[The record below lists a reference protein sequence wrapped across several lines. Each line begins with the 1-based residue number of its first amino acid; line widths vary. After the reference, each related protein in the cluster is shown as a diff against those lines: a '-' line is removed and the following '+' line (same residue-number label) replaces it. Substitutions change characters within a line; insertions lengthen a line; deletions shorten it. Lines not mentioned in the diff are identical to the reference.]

1 MGTIFANAPIK
12 PTVACIEVGKIYF
25 DKRCDIRRCTAS
37 ATTNI
42 RPIDH
47 IGRPMADLNVCD
59 AHAEQ
64 LVQRARAK
72 GLEVSM
78 RS

>member
-1 MGTIFANAPIK
+1 MGAIFANAPIQ
-12 PTVACIEVGKIYF
+12 PTVAAVQVGKIYF

-47 IGRPMADLNVCD
+47 TDGHRQTWTFAVHMLINSFS
-59 AHAEQ
+59 
-64 LVQRARAK
+64 ARENGIDVA
-72 GLEVSM
+72 M